1 MSFARNLRIDT
12 HVVDGPDVA
21 AAIANFARGQRITQI
36 FMGRPGPRPFWKR
49 LRESVVQQVVR
60 QARDKQITI
69 VAQRG

>member
-1 MSFARNLRIDT
+1 
-12 HVVDGPDVA
+12 
-21 AAIANFARGQRITQI
+21 
-36 FMGRPGPRPFWKR
+36 MGRSGPRPLFKR